1 MLPFKSE
8 ILPRKF
14 GLNITVYTISMLD
27 PQIQN
32 TKVMVSRK
40 RKENRKF
47 LKRFYVLHKM
57 FKKRIDVF

>member
-1 MLPFKSE
+1 MPPFKSE